1 MRNGGINNHPLSH
14 VKRIPGCVLALSFFV
29 MLVLPSCA
37 ALILEDCPKGGDPV
51 LGKDKP
57 RIRSSRIRMF
67 LADPAAAAA
76 HLVPYAAMSAYAYS
90 EDQDCGHKHK
100 LTEEEK
106 KELEMTLNEPDNK
119 GARWERIS
127 ELEKAGACEDDLG
140 LFYHVWKKESA
151 DAIDITLAF
160 RGTWGVKDWYYGNAR
175 WFTRFITK
183 DDQYRRSEIYAKS
196 VIDHFR
202 TMTATHNSKKALRF
216 YATGHSLGGGLAQ
229 HVLYKYPRD
238 FLQAYAFDPSSVTGF
253 TDQDGQT
260 QIEGCACLPELG
272 PEARIYRVYESYEIL
287 ANLRIVHKLFFPP
300 TRHVHEIRF
309 PFSNSTN
316 LIGQHSMVKLAN
328 SLAIE
333 AKKKPQ
339 NEYASPWYSGVV
351 TSCTSLFENAQQLHC
366 KADATIHST
375 CP

>member
-1 MRNGGINNHPLSH
+1 MRKSSI
-14 VKRIPGCVLALSFFV
+14 IPGFRARHVSGYLLALSLV
-29 MLVLPSCA
+29 IMLMLPSCA
-37 ALILEDCPKGGDPV
+37 ALILEDCPKDGDPV
-51 LGKDKP
+51 LGKDNP

-76 HLVPYAAMSAYAYS
+76 HVVPYAAMSAYAYS

-106 KELEMTLNEPDNK
+106 KELEMMLNEPDNK
-119 GARWERIS
+119 SARWERIS

-160 RGTWGVKDWYYGNAR
+160 RGTWGAKDWYYGNAR

-202 TMTATHNSKKALRF
+202 MRTATEKSKKVLRF

-238 FLQAYAFDPSSVTGF
+238 FLQTYAFDPSSVTGF
-253 TDQDGQT
+253 TDQDAQT
-260 QIEGCACLPELG
+260 QIEGCACLPELET
-272 PEARIYRVYESYEIL
+272 EARIYRVYESYEIL
-287 ANLRIVHKLFFPP
+287 ANLRIFHKLFFPP

-316 LIGQHSMVKLAN
+316 VIGQHSMVKLAT
-328 SLAIE
+328 SLAVE
-333 AKKKPQ
+333 AKKKKP
-339 NEYASPWYSGVV
+339 NEYASPWYSGVGS
-351 TSCTSLFENAQQLHC
+351 SCTSLFENAQQLHC
-366 KADATIHST
+366 KVDGTIHST

>member
-1 MRNGGINNHPLSH
+1 MKNGRINTNPLSQA
-14 VKRIPGCVLALSFFV
+14 KRIPGYAVALTFAV
-29 MLVLPSCA
+29 MLLLPSCA
-37 ALILEDCPKGGDPV
+37 AIILEDCPKGGDPV

-57 RIRSSRIRMF
+57 RIRSSRIRMV
-67 LADPAAAAA
+67 LADPAASAARFG
-76 HLVPYAAMSAYAYS
+76 PYAAMSAYAYA

-100 LTEEEK
+100 LTEQEK
-106 KELEMTLNEPDNK
+106 KELETALNEPDTK
-119 GARWERIS
+119 GARWQRVS
-127 ELEKAGACEDDLG
+127 GLEKAGACEDDLG
-140 LFYHVWKKESA
+140 LYYQVWKKESP
-151 DAIDITLAF
+151 DAVDVTLAF

-183 DDQYRRSEIYAKS
+183 DDQYRRAEVYAKS

-202 TMTATHNSKKALRF
+202 TMAATESSTKALRF

-253 TDQDGQT
+253 TDQDAKT
-260 QIEGCACLPELG
+260 RIEGCACLPELG
-272 PEARIYRVYESYEIL
+272 SEARIYRIYESYEIL

-316 LIGQHSMVKLAN
+316 VIGQHSMVKLVG
-328 SLAIE
+328 SLASE
-333 AKKKPQ
+333 ANQKPQ
-339 NEYASPWYSGVV
+339 NEYASPWYSGVGS
-351 TSCTSLFENAQQLHC
+351 SCTSLFETAQQLHC
-366 KADATIHST
+366 KVDATIHST